1 MKTYEYTIVLGNGTE
16 IRANLNANT
25 WETDE
30 QITESTFEGGLD
42 GVSYEYDGET
52 IELGDVKLVF
62 IGESEGEVW
71 FGLNPLTDAE
81 KKEKELLAV
90 IEDLNDQITEIQ
102 EALIEEV

>member
-1 MKTYEYTIVLGNGTE
+1 MKTYDYTIRLGNGTK

-30 QITESTFEGGLD
+30 QITESTFEDGLD
-42 GVSYEYDGET
+42 GVSYEYEGQT
-52 IELGDVKLVF
+52 TELGDVKLVF
-62 IGESEGEVW
+62 MGENGDEVQ

-81 KKEKELLAV
+81 KKEKELVAV